1 MKMIKKAT
9 TVLLTGIILTGVS
22 VNTYAVTPQYRPPQT
37 DFTIEVIVDEVKDYL
52 KDNPISITNLD
63 TTEITECIYRHSK
76 AFYDQT
82 RLQVRW
88 SGVKNADY
96 YEVKVT
102 KTNGKS
108 KTYMS
113 DYSSLIV
120 KEKSDD
126 FITDCMRSGKVKVRA
141 VSADG
146 KYGEW
151 SKEAT
156 ISCNSLHRPSYSEIE
171 KIESTKITQAIYYH
185 KKLYFNK
192 ARLQVRWSEVPES
205 DYYEIR
211 ITKTNGESKVYKT
224 SDTSLFV
231 YNGTDEFI
239 KDCVRSGK
247 VEVRA
252 AKDNDKSSWSD
263 AVTISCNSLH
273 R

>member
-1 MKMIKKAT
+1 MRKIKKAT
-9 TVLLTGIILTGVS
+9 AILLTGIILSGTGV
-22 VNTYAVTPQYRPPQT
+22 NAYAVTPQYRPPQT
-37 DFTIEVIVDEVKDYL
+37 DFTIEGIVDAVKDYL

-63 TTEITECIYRHSK
+63 ATEITECIYRHSK

-96 YEVKVT
+96 YEIKVT
-102 KTNGKS
+102 KTNGNS
-108 KTYMS
+108 NTYMS

-151 SKEAT
+151 SKEET

-171 KIESTKITQAIYYH
+171 KIESPKITQAIYYH
-185 KKLYFNK
+185 KKLFYSK

-211 ITKTNGESKVYKT
+211 ITKANGESKVYKT

-231 YNGTDEFI
+231 YNGTDEFV
-239 KDCVRSGK
+239 KNCVRSGK
-247 VEVRA
+247 VEVKA
-252 AKDNDKSSWSD
+252 VKSNGAESDWSEPK
-263 AVTISCNSLH
+263 TISCNSLH
-273 R
+273 